1 MEKKL
6 HREEKIRQTV
16 ETYKPNS
23 RKNNQ
28 ADKKSRVCPS
38 KKIEA
43 N

>member
-1 MEKKL
+1 MKMKL
-6 HREEKIRQTV
+6 HREEKIRQAV

-28 ADKKSRVCPS
+28 ADKKSRVRPC
-38 KKIEA
+38 KEIEA

>member
-1 MEKKL
+1 MKMKL

-28 ADKKSRVCPS
+28 ADKKPQVCPS

>member
-6 HREEKIRQTV
+6 HGEEKIRQTV
-16 ETYKPNS
+16 ETYKPTR